1 MKSFAIT
8 VISALLIGSLEA
20 FAPIAPS
27 SGRAATTSL
36 EAARENNGFDL
47 KKVAA
52 SAFAAAFLAANVV
65 AMDPALALDSSVF
78 DFGSSEVISA
88 RSGGR
93 SGGRV
98 SSGGAR
104 SSMGR
109 SSSYSRSSTT
119 IVRPT
124 TVITS
129 PSYVAPPVY
138 IAPSIGYGY
147 NPLGGLGMGY
157 ALGSMNNI
165 GNDMRDYRQES
176 EIQQSKAQLE
186 QARIKEAELEARL
199 RQLEAAQQPR

>member
-1 MKSFAIT
+1 MKSFAI
-8 VISALLIGSLEA
+8 VVSALLIGSSEA
-20 FAPIAPS
+20 FAPVAPA
-27 SGRAATTSL
+27 SGRVATSL
-36 EAARENNGFDL
+36 EAAREDDFSL

-65 AMDPALALDSSVF
+65 AMEPALALDSF

-104 SSMGR
+104 SS
-109 SSSYSRSSTT
+109 SSYSRSSTT

-129 PSYVAPPVY
+129 PSYMAPPVY
-138 IAPSIGYGY
+138 IAPPVIGYGGYGY

-165 GNDMRDYRQES
+165 GNDMRDMRQES
-176 EIQQSKAQLE
+176 EIQQSKVQLE
-186 QARIKEAELEARL
+186 QARMKEAELEARL
-199 RQLEAAQQPR
+199 RQLEAQPR

>member
-20 FAPIAPS
+20 FAPIGPA

-36 EAARENNGFDL
+36 DAARKNDGFDL

-104 SSMGR
+104 SS
-109 SSSYSRSSTT
+109 SYSRSSTT

-124 TVITS
+124 TVIRTS
-129 PSYVAPPVY
+129 PTYVAPPVY
-138 IAPSIGYGY
+138 IAPSIGYGYGY